1 MHSLRISDVPVGN
14 DGNRVSDPYQL
25 DEGVNGGPDAE
36 ILAAVL
42 PPATYLV
49 APRVMRTVDML
60 LD

>member
-42 PPATYLV
+42 PPATCTSW
-49 APRVMRTVDML
+49 RRG
-60 LD
+60 